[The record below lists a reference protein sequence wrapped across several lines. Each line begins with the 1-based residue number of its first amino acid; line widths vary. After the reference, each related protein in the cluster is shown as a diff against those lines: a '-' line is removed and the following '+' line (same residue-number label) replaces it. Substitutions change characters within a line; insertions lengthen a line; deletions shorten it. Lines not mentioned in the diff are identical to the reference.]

1 MGAAAQGH
9 KVRLPGG
16 LQLHY
21 QDVGSGEAVV
31 FIHGS
36 GPGASGHSNFKH
48 NYPVFAEAG
57 YRAIVPDLPGY
68 GASDK
73 PETAYTLDFFVEALL
88 GLLDTLDIQRCALV
102 GNSLGGAIAIA
113 IALRQPQRVARL
125 VLMAPGG
132 LMDKAQYY
140 LQMEGIQRMATAFAS
155 GELRDADGMKRLL
168 GLQLFD
174 PSLIDDETVAERVAV
189 VAQQPPCV
197 LATMEVPNMA
207 ERLPELACP
216 ILVFWGMNDKFC
228 PASGANTLMQACRHI
243 RCVLL
248 SECGHW
254 VMVEHRDLFNRDCL
268 AFLAEGRP

>member
-9 KVRLPGG
+9 KVRLASG

-21 QDVGSGEAVV
+21 HDIGSGEPVV

-36 GPGASGHSNFKH
+36 GPGASGHSNFKR
-48 NYPVFAEAG
+48 NYPAFVSAG
-57 YRAIVPDLPGY
+57 HRVIVPDLPGY

-73 PETAYTLDFFVEALL
+73 PDSAYTLDFFVDALL
-88 GLLDTLDIQRCALV
+88 GLLDALGIQRCALV

-113 IALRQPQRVARL
+113 IALRQPTRVTRL

-140 LQMEGIQRMATAFAS
+140 QQMEGIQRMAAAFAS
-155 GELRDADGMKRLL
+155 GELREAAGMKRLL
-168 GLQLFD
+168 ALQLFD
-174 PSLIDDETVAERVAV
+174 PALIDDETVAERVAV
-189 VAQQPPCV
+189 VVDQPACV
-197 LATMEVPNMA
+197 LSTMDVPNMA
-207 ERLPELACP
+207 GRLGELGCP

-228 PASGANTLMQACRHI
+228 PVSGAHTLMQACRGI

-254 VMVEHRDLFNRDCL
+254 VMVEHQALFDRECL
-268 AFLAEGRP
+268 AFLAQARS